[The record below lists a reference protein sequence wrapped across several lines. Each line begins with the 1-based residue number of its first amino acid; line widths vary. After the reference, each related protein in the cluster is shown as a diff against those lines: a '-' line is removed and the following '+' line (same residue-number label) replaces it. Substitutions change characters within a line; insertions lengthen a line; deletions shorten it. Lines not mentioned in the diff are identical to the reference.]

1 MYYQIK
7 KGEHRLV
14 SSKQWHGWCISHEM
28 HFYEIIELRY
38 STITGLKPRT
48 RPSAMN
54 PVDHPM
60 VDELKVDGT

>member
-1 MYYQIK
+1 MFYQIK

-14 SSKQWHGWCISHEM
+14 SSKLLRGWCNSHDT
-28 HFYEIIELRY
+28 HFYEIIKQRY
-38 STITGLKPRT
+38 TTSFGIRPRT

-60 VDELKVDGT
+60 VVVHEVAGT